1 MHRDFIALAMV
12 IKWASVS
19 MSRLHPGQ
27 VSCSFWQSYNLTN
40 LNRQDG
46 SAAVRIRRT
55 YWNCHQSLV
64 LPVVERSPLRW
75 LKVVFSLFSLF
86 FIDIIL
92 FKFFVSFFLSLFF
105 TSLDCKF
112 CVSYFVQEGRIHLV
126 FWNYTASLS
135 KVSFHCVIA
144 RTSVVVFGNKCF
156 PLCLILLILR
166 GFNNFTLGTDPS
178 VVVRRHDV
186 YIRLPAMLNVA
197 GWDKTLW

>member
-1 MHRDFIALAMV
+1 MSVGVHVQVTSWTSQLLNMTV
-12 IKWASVS
+12 ILLW
-19 MSRLHPGQ
+19 LI
-27 VSCSFWQSYNLTN
+27 N

-64 LPVVERSPLRW
+64 LPVVGRSPLRW

-86 FIDIIL
+86 FISIHHFVKMFCL
-92 FKFFVSFFLSLFF
+92 FVCFFLSFF
-105 TSLDCKF
+105 TSLHCKF
-112 CVSYFVQEGRIHLV
+112 CESYFVQEGRLHLIL
-126 FWNYTASLS
+126 WNYTASLS
-135 KVSFHCVIA
+135 KVSFDYVIA

-166 GFNNFTLGTDPS
+166 GFNNFTLGTDPC

-186 YIRLPAMLNVA
+186 SIRLPAMLNVA